1 MDALSSALVPHSA
14 LSAKDPCPKNRSF
27 PAALTAPSQQ
37 HNSLSL
43 SHIATM
49 FSVPGWSVSAPIAA
63 QVEQP
68 KPQDPNKLGKKALKR
83 KRAQEEQQV
92 NTEDLGK
99 LWEKAEAQKA
109 EAPKTEKAPKTQD
122 SDLPA
127 RALERAAED
136 DAEAATEGEKK
147 GKKRKRGPRKNAA
160 MKEAAA
166 AKAAE
171 AEAGG
176 VVAPAPGPKAADP
189 ESKRSKKKQK
199 KEHKA
204 QKAEKAE
211 KAETAEQAD
220 TPAAPKS
227 VETPALMDPVSLIPE
242 PAGLTPLQKSMR
254 SKLASAR
261 FRHLNESLY
270 TKPST
275 DSLSLFREDPSM
287 FEDYHRG
294 FAQQVEVWPQN
305 PVDDYVASILAR
317 GSIKIAKDP
326 WRAQMRDKK
335 KKGPNAA
342 AAAEPQTQD
351 DETDRP
357 IIPRGN
363 NKPLPRDHGVKCRIA
378 DLGCGVASLSY
389 RLQPHLSSL
398 NISIQSFDLSQPS
411 GPSKPLVTIADIS
424 ALPLPDNSTDIAI
437 FCLALMGTNW
447 LDFIDEAYRILR
459 WKGELWVAEIKSR
472 FGRVEK
478 KKGGVPVNSIG
489 SLNKGL
495 GAPKKKKGPKEKKKD
510 DVEGIEDSA
519 DEAELAQD
527 VDGASGPEGTD
538 VSAFVE
544 VLKTRGFVLDALPER
559 PGDAIDLGNKMFVK
573 LQFVKGAQPTKGKNA
588 GTEGTS
594 AGAKGSFKTSSAL
607 KMGMKGKKFN
617 AVKEEDDEASA
628 EKDRSVLKPC
638 LYKIR

>member
-1 MDALSSALVPHSA
+1 MNSALEPHSA
-14 LSAKDPCPKNRSF
+14 LGKR
-27 PAALTAPSQQ
+27 
-37 HNSLSL
+37 SLSKK
-43 SHIATM
+43 SKFRSSAHNAKATTKTPNSTTIM
-49 FSVPGWSVSAPIAA
+49 FSVPGWKVSAPIAA

-68 KPQDPNKLGKKALKR
+68 KAQDPNKLGKKAQKR

-109 EAPKTEKAPKTQD
+109 EAPKAEAPKD

-127 RALERAAED
+127 RALAIAERDGLEEAAE
-136 DAEAATEGEKK
+136 EEKK
-147 GKKRKRGPRKNAA
+147 SKKRKRGPRKNAA
-160 MKEAAA
+160 TKEAAA

-171 AEAGG
+171 AGATTEGA
-176 VVAPAPGPKAADP
+176 AATATGPKAADP

-211 KAETAEQAD
+211 QAD
-220 TPAAPKS
+220 EAEPAASKT
-227 VETPALMDPVSLIPE
+227 VETPALIDPVSLIPE

-270 TKPST
+270 TKPSA
-275 DSLSLFREDPSM
+275 DSLSLFTEDPSM

-305 PVDDYVASILAR
+305 PVDDYVTSILAR

-326 WRAQMRDKK
+326 WRAQMREKK
-335 KKGPNAA
+335 KKGPAVAA
-342 AAAEPQTQD
+342 AAQD
-351 DETDRP
+351 DEEQDRP

-363 NKPLPRDHGVKCRIA
+363 NKPLPRAHGAKCLIA

-389 RLQPHLSSL
+389 RLQPHLSAL

-411 GPSKPLVTIADIS
+411 GASKPLVTIADIS
-424 ALPLPDNSTDIAI
+424 ALPLRENSTDIAI

-447 LDFIDEAYRILR
+447 LDFIDEAYRVLR

-478 KKGGVPVNSIG
+478 KKAVPINSIG
-489 SLNKGL
+489 SLNKG
-495 GAPKKKKGPKEKKKD
+495 AKPPKKKGAKEKKKD

-519 DEAELAQD
+519 DEAELAQT

-559 PGDAIDLGNKMFVK
+559 PGDAIDLSNKMFVK

-588 GTEGTS
+588 GSEGTS

-607 KMGMKGKKFN
+607 KMGMKGKKFS
-617 AVKEEDDEASA
+617 AVQDEDEEKSA
-628 EKDRSVLKPC
+628 EKDRNVLKPC

>member
-1 MDALSSALVPHSA
+1 
-14 LSAKDPCPKNRSF
+14 
-27 PAALTAPSQQ
+27 
-37 HNSLSL
+37 
-43 SHIATM
+43 M
-49 FSVPGWSVSAPIAA
+49 FSA
-63 QVEQP
+63 
-68 KPQDPNKLGKKALKR
+68 KPQDPNKLGKKAQKR
-83 KRAQEEQQV
+83 KRAQEEAQV

-109 EAPKTEKAPKTQD
+109 EEKKAEAPKTQKPAVPQAQD

-136 DAEAATEGEKK
+136 DAEAAAEGEKK
-147 GKKRKRGPRKNAA
+147 SKKRKRGPRKNAA
-160 MKEAAA
+160 TKEAAA

-171 AEAGG
+171 EGQA
-176 VVAPAPGPKAADP
+176 APAPAGPKAADP

-204 QKAEKAE
+204 QKAEN
-211 KAETAEQAD
+211 AEQTEQTEA
-220 TPAAPKS
+220 TTSKA
-227 VETPALMDPVSLIPE
+227 VETPALMDPVALIPE

-270 TKPST
+270 TKPSA
-275 DSLSLFREDPSM
+275 DSLSLFKEDPSM

-294 FAQQVEVWPQN
+294 FAQQVQVWPQN

-326 WRAQMRDKK
+326 WRAQMREAK
-335 KKGPNAA
+335 KKGPVAA
-342 AAAEPQTQD
+342 SQPEDSEP
-351 DETDRP
+351 DRP

-363 NKPLPRDHGVKCRIA
+363 NKPLPRTHGSKCLIA

-398 NISIQSFDLSQPS
+398 NIDIKSFDLSQPS
-411 GPSKPLVTIADIS
+411 GPSKSLVTVADIS
-424 ALPLPDNSTDIAI
+424 ALPLKENSTDIAI

-447 LDFIDEAYRILR
+447 LDFIDEAYRVLR

-478 KKGGVPVNSIG
+478 KKAVPINSIG
-489 SLNKGL
+489 SLNKG
-495 GAPKKKKGPKEKKKD
+495 GKVPKKKGPKEKKKD
-510 DVEGIEDSA
+510 DAEGIEDSA
-519 DEAELAQD
+519 DEQELAQT

-538 VSAFVE
+538 VGSFVE
-544 VLKTRGFVLDALPER
+544 VLRTRGFVLDALPER
-559 PGDAIDLGNKMFVK
+559 QGDAIDLSNKMFVK

-594 AGAKGSFKTSSAL
+594 AGAKGSFKTSNAL

-617 AVKEEDDEASA
+617 AVKEEDEGETAK
-628 EKDRSVLKPC
+628 KDAAVLKPC

>member
-1 MDALSSALVPHSA
+1 
-14 LSAKDPCPKNRSF
+14 
-27 PAALTAPSQQ
+27 
-37 HNSLSL
+37 
-43 SHIATM
+43 M
-49 FSVPGWSVSAPIAA
+49 FSVPGWNVSAPIAA

-68 KPQDPNKLGKKALKR
+68 KPQDPNKLGKKAQKR
-83 KRAQEEQQV
+83 KRAQEEQV

-109 EAPKTEKAPKTQD
+109 EAPKAVAPKAEASTN

-127 RALERAAED
+127 RALQRAAQD
-136 DAEAATEGEKK
+136 DAEAAAEGEKK

-171 AEAGG
+171 DGVTEGG
-176 VVAPAPGPKAADP
+176 ADAPAAGPKVADP
-189 ESKRSKKKQK
+189 DSKRSKKKQK

-204 QKAEKAE
+204 AKAEKAE
-211 KAETAEQAD
+211 KAEEAE
-220 TPAAPKS
+220 AAPSKPI
-227 VETPALMDPVSLIPE
+227 ETPALMDPVSLIPE

-270 TKPST
+270 TKPSA
-275 DSLSLFREDPSM
+275 DSLSLFTEDPSM

-305 PVDDYVASILAR
+305 PVDDYVESILKR

-335 KKGPNAA
+335 KKGPVV
-342 AAAEPQTQD
+342 AAETQD
-351 DETDRP
+351 DESDRP

-363 NKPLPRDHGVKCRIA
+363 NKPLPRVHGGKCLIA

-389 RLQPHLSSL
+389 RLQPHLASL
-398 NISIQSFDLSQPS
+398 NIDIKSFDLSQPS
-411 GPSKPLVTIADIS
+411 GPSKSLVTIADIS
-424 ALPLPDNSTDIAI
+424 ALPLKENSTDIAI

-478 KKGGVPVNSIG
+478 KKSIPINSIG
-489 SLNKGL
+489 SLNKG
-495 GAPKKKKGPKEKKKD
+495 AKPPKKKGAKDKKKD

-519 DEAELAQD
+519 DEAELAQT

-588 GTEGTS
+588 GSEGTS

-628 EKDRSVLKPC
+628 EKDKNVLKPC

>member
-1 MDALSSALVPHSA
+1 
-14 LSAKDPCPKNRSF
+14 
-27 PAALTAPSQQ
+27 
-37 HNSLSL
+37 
-43 SHIATM
+43 M
-49 FSVPGWSVSAPIAA
+49 FTVPGWNVSAPIKA
-63 QVEQP
+63 QIEQP

-83 KRAQEEQQV
+83 KREQEVQQV
-92 NTEDLGK
+92 NTADLGK
-99 LWEKAEAQKA
+99 LWEQAEAQKA
-109 EAPKTEKAPKTQD
+109 VEKKEEMKKAEAKKVEAPKAAKAVTTATD
-122 SDLPA
+122 DGLPA
-127 RALERAAED
+127 RALQRAAED
-136 DAEAATEGEKK
+136 AAEEAAEGEAKS
-147 GKKRKRGPRKNAA
+147 KKRKRGPRKNAA
-160 MKEAAA
+160 MREAAA

-171 AEAGG
+171 DGTVDA
-176 VVAPAPGPKAADP
+176 APAGPKVADP
-189 ESKRSKKKQK
+189 DSKRSKKKQK
-199 KEHKA
+199 KEAKA
-204 QKAEKAE
+204 QKADKSEQ
-211 KAETAEQAD
+211 AETEETTDAPA
-220 TPAAPKS
+220 PKAAPKA
-227 VETPALMDPVSLIPE
+227 VQVPKLMDPVALIPE

-270 TKPST
+270 TKPSA

-335 KKGPNAA
+335 KKGPAV
-342 AAAEPQTQD
+342 AAEPQQEED
-351 DETDRP
+351 TDSARSV
-357 IIPRGN
+357 IPRGN
-363 NKPLPRDHGVKCRIA
+363 NKPLPRAHGATCLIA

-398 NISIQSFDLSQPS
+398 NVDIKSFDLSKPS
-411 GPSKPLVTIADIS
+411 GPSKDLVTVADIS
-424 ALPLPDNSTDIAI
+424 ALPLRDNSTDIAI

-447 LDFIDEAYRILR
+447 LDFIDEAYRVLR

-478 KKGGVPVNSIG
+478 KKSIPINSIG
-489 SLNKGL
+489 SLNKGGKAL
-495 GAPKKKKGPKEKKKD
+495 PKKKGPKEKKKD

-519 DEAELAQD
+519 DEAELAQT

-544 VLKTRGFVLDALPER
+544 VLRSRGFVLDALPER

-594 AGAKGSFKTSSAL
+594 AGAKGSFKTSSAM
-607 KMGMKGKKFN
+607 KMGMKGKKFS
-617 AVKEEDDEASA
+617 AVNDEDDEKK
-628 EKDRSVLKPC
+628 EKKDAAVLKPC

>member
-1 MDALSSALVPHSA
+1 
-14 LSAKDPCPKNRSF
+14 
-27 PAALTAPSQQ
+27 
-37 HNSLSL
+37 
-43 SHIATM
+43 M
-49 FSVPGWSVSAPIAA
+49 FTVPGWNVSAPIAA

-83 KRAQEEQQV
+83 KRAAEKQQV

-99 LWEKAEAQKA
+99 LWEKAEAQKVETKKA
-109 EAPKTEKAPKTQD
+109 EAKKTEAPKAAQASTDA
-122 SDLPA
+122 DLPA
-127 RALERAAED
+127 RALQRAAED
-136 DAEAATEGEKK
+136 AAEAAAEGETKS
-147 GKKRKRGPRKNAA
+147 KKRKRGPRKNAA
-160 MKEAAA
+160 TREAAA

-171 AEAGG
+171 AG
-176 VVAPAPGPKAADP
+176 VAADAVPAGPKVADP
-189 ESKRSKKKQK
+189 DSKRSKKKQK
-199 KEHKA
+199 KEAKA
-204 QKAEKAE
+204 QKAEKAAQGDDE
-211 KAETAEQAD
+211 D
-220 TPAAPKS
+220 TPAAPKA
-227 VETPALMDPVSLIPE
+227 VEVPALMDPVALIPE

-270 TKPST
+270 TKPSA

-335 KKGPNAA
+335 KKGPVA
-342 AAAEPQTQD
+342 AAAEPQEED
-351 DETDRP
+351 ARP
-357 IIPRGN
+357 VIPRGN
-363 NKPLPRDHGVKCRIA
+363 NKPLPRTHGSKCLIA

-389 RLQPHLSSL
+389 RLQPHLASL
-398 NISIQSFDLSQPS
+398 NIDIKSFDLSQPS
-411 GPSKPLVTIADIS
+411 GPSKNLVTIADIS
-424 ALPLPDNSTDIAI
+424 ALPLADNSTDIAI

-447 LDFIDEAYRILR
+447 LDFIDEAYRVLR

-478 KKGGVPVNSIG
+478 KKNIPINSIG
-489 SLNKGL
+489 SLNKG
-495 GAPKKKKGPKEKKKD
+495 GKVPPKKKGPKEKKKD

-519 DEAELAQD
+519 DEQELAQT

-538 VSAFVE
+538 VSSFVE
-544 VLKTRGFVLDALPER
+544 VLRSRGFVLDALPER
-559 PGDAIDLGNKMFVK
+559 PGDAIDLNNKMFVK

-607 KMGMKGKKFN
+607 KMGMKGKKFS
-617 AVKEEDDEASA
+617 AVNDEDGEAS
-628 EKDRSVLKPC
+628 EKKDAATLKPC

>member
-1 MDALSSALVPHSA
+1 
-14 LSAKDPCPKNRSF
+14 
-27 PAALTAPSQQ
+27 
-37 HNSLSL
+37 
-43 SHIATM
+43 M
-49 FSVPGWSVSAPIAA
+49 FTVPGWNVSAPIAA

-99 LWEKAEAQKA
+99 LWEQVETQKV
-109 EAPKTEKAPKTQD
+109 EAPKAAKAQD

-127 RALERAAED
+127 RALERAAQDE
-136 DAEAATEGEKK
+136 AEAAAEGEKK
-147 GKKRKRGPRKNAA
+147 SKKRKRGPRKNAA

-171 AEAGG
+171 AEAQGAE
-176 VVAPAPGPKAADP
+176 APASGPKAADP

-211 KAETAEQAD
+211 KAEQTE
-220 TPAAPKS
+220 PIAPKA

-270 TKPST
+270 TKPSA

-326 WRAQMRDKK
+326 WRAQMREKK
-335 KKGPNAA
+335 KKGPAA
-342 AAAEPQTQD
+342 AATQEDEEP
-351 DETDRP
+351 ERP

-363 NKPLPRDHGVKCRIA
+363 NKPLPRTHGSKCLIA

-389 RLQPHLSSL
+389 RLQPHLQSL
-398 NISIQSFDLSQPS
+398 NIDIKSFDLSQPS
-411 GPSKPLVTIADIS
+411 GPSKNLVTVADIS
-424 ALPLPDNSTDIAI
+424 SLPLKENSTDIAI

-478 KKGGVPVNSIG
+478 KKAVPINSIG
-489 SLNKGL
+489 SLNKGT

-519 DEAELAQD
+519 DEAELAQT

-559 PGDAIDLGNKMFVK
+559 PGDAIDLSNKMFVK

-588 GTEGTS
+588 GSEGTS

-628 EKDRSVLKPC
+628 EKERSVLKPC

>member
-1 MDALSSALVPHSA
+1 M
-14 LSAKDPCPKNRSF
+14 
-27 PAALTAPSQQ
+27 
-37 HNSLSL
+37 
-43 SHIATM
+43 
-49 FSVPGWSVSAPIAA
+49 PIAA
-63 QVEQP
+63 QVEKP
-68 KPQDPNKLGKKALKR
+68 KPQDPNKLGKKAQKR
-83 KRAQEEQQV
+83 KRAQEEQV

-99 LWEKAEAQKA
+99 LWEKAEVQKA
-109 EAPKTEKAPKTQD
+109 EAQKVEATKT

-136 DAEAATEGEKK
+136 DAEAAAEGEKK
-147 GKKRKRGPRKNAA
+147 NTKRKRGPRKNAA
-160 MKEAAA
+160 TKEAA
-166 AKAAE
+166 AKAAGANATAEGE
-171 AEAGG
+171 AVPKEAL
-176 VVAPAPGPKAADP
+176 PAGPKAADP

-204 QKAEKAE
+204 EKGE
-211 KAETAEQAD
+211 KVETADSKPIEM
-220 TPAAPKS
+220 
-227 VETPALMDPVSLIPE
+227 PALMDPVSLIPE

-270 TKPST
+270 TKPSA
-275 DSLSLFREDPSM
+275 DSLSLFKEDPSM

-305 PVDDYVASILAR
+305 PVDDYVESILKR

-326 WRAQMRDKK
+326 WRAQMREKK
-335 KKGPNAA
+335 KKGPVVAA
-342 AAAEPQTQD
+342 TMEE

-357 IIPRGN
+357 VIPRGN
-363 NKPLPRDHGVKCRIA
+363 NKPLPRNHGAKCLIA

-398 NISIQSFDLSQPS
+398 NIAIQSFDLSQPS
-411 GPSKPLVTIADIS
+411 GPSKSLVTVADIS
-424 ALPLPDNSTDIAI
+424 SLPLKENSTDIAI

-478 KKGGVPVNSIG
+478 KKAVPINSIG
-489 SLNKGL
+489 SLNKG
-495 GAPKKKKGPKEKKKD
+495 AKPPKKKGPKEKKKD

-519 DEAELAQD
+519 DEAELAQT

-559 PGDAIDLGNKMFVK
+559 PNDAIDLSNKMFVK

-588 GTEGTS
+588 GSEGTS

-617 AVKEEDDEASA
+617 AIKEEDDEKSA
-628 EKDRSVLKPC
+628 EKDKNVLKPC

>member
-1 MDALSSALVPHSA
+1 M
-14 LSAKDPCPKNRSF
+14 
-27 PAALTAPSQQ
+27 
-37 HNSLSL
+37 
-43 SHIATM
+43 
-49 FSVPGWSVSAPIAA
+49 PIAA
-63 QVEQP
+63 QVEKP
-68 KPQDPNKLGKKALKR
+68 KPQDPNKLGKKAQKR
-83 KRAQEEQQV
+83 KRAQEEQV

-99 LWEKAEAQKA
+99 LWEKAEVQKA
-109 EAPKTEKAPKTQD
+109 EAQKVEATKT

-136 DAEAATEGEKK
+136 DAEAAAEGEKK
-147 GKKRKRGPRKNAA
+147 NKKRKRGPRKNAA
-160 MKEAAA
+160 TKEAA
-166 AKAAE
+166 AKAAGANATAEGE
-171 AEAGG
+171 AVPKEAL
-176 VVAPAPGPKAADP
+176 PAGPKAADP

-204 QKAEKAE
+204 EKGE
-211 KAETAEQAD
+211 KVETADSKPIEM
-220 TPAAPKS
+220 
-227 VETPALMDPVSLIPE
+227 PALMDPVSLIPE

-270 TKPST
+270 TKPSA
-275 DSLSLFREDPSM
+275 DSLSLFKEDPSM

-305 PVDDYVASILAR
+305 PVDDYVESILKR

-326 WRAQMRDKK
+326 WRAQMREKK
-335 KKGPNAA
+335 KKGPVVAA
-342 AAAEPQTQD
+342 TMEE

-357 IIPRGN
+357 VIPRGN
-363 NKPLPRDHGVKCRIA
+363 NKPLPRNHGAKCLIA

-398 NISIQSFDLSQPS
+398 NIAIQSFDLSQPS
-411 GPSKPLVTIADIS
+411 GPSKSLVTVADIS
-424 ALPLPDNSTDIAI
+424 SLPLKENSTDIAI

-478 KKGGVPVNSIG
+478 KKAVPINSIG
-489 SLNKGL
+489 SLNKG
-495 GAPKKKKGPKEKKKD
+495 AKPPKKKGPKEKKKD

-519 DEAELAQD
+519 DEAELAQT

-559 PGDAIDLGNKMFVK
+559 PNDAIDLSNKMFVK

-588 GTEGTS
+588 GSEGTS

-617 AVKEEDDEASA
+617 AIKEEDDEKSA
-628 EKDRSVLKPC
+628 EKDKNVLKPC

>member
-1 MDALSSALVPHSA
+1 
-14 LSAKDPCPKNRSF
+14 
-27 PAALTAPSQQ
+27 
-37 HNSLSL
+37 
-43 SHIATM
+43 M
-49 FSVPGWSVSAPIAA
+49 FTVPGWNVSAPIAA

-83 KRAQEEQQV
+83 KRVQEEQQV
-92 NTEDLGK
+92 NTADLGK
-99 LWEKAEAQKA
+99 LWEQAEAQKA
-109 EAPKTEKAPKTQD
+109 VEKKEEAKKAEALKAAKTAKAATTATD
-122 SDLPA
+122 DGLPA
-127 RALERAAED
+127 RALQRAAED
-136 DAEAATEGEKK
+136 AAEEAAEGEAKS
-147 GKKRKRGPRKNAA
+147 KKRKRGPRKNAA
-160 MKEAAA
+160 MREAAA

-171 AEAGG
+171 AGTADGDA
-176 VVAPAPGPKAADP
+176 APAGPKVADP
-189 ESKRSKKKQK
+189 DSKRSKKKQK
-199 KEHKA
+199 KEAKA
-204 QKAEKAE
+204 QKAEKSE
-211 KAETAEQAD
+211 QAETEETTD
-220 TPAAPKS
+220 VAAPKA
-227 VETPALMDPVSLIPE
+227 VQVPKLMDPVALIPE

-270 TKPST
+270 TKPSA

-335 KKGPNAA
+335 KKGPAV
-342 AAAEPQTQD
+342 AAEPQQED
-351 DETDRP
+351 NDARP
-357 IIPRGN
+357 VIPRGN
-363 NKPLPRDHGVKCRIA
+363 NKPLPRAHGAKCLIA

-398 NISIQSFDLSQPS
+398 NVDIKSFDLSQPS
-411 GPSKPLVTIADIS
+411 GPSKDLVTVADIS
-424 ALPLPDNSTDIAI
+424 ALPLRDNSTDIAI

-447 LDFIDEAYRILR
+447 LDFIDEAYRVLR

-478 KKGGVPVNSIG
+478 KKSIPINSIG
-489 SLNKGL
+489 SLNKG
-495 GAPKKKKGPKEKKKD
+495 GKVPPKKKGPKEKKKD

-519 DEAELAQD
+519 DEAELAQT

-544 VLKTRGFVLDALPER
+544 VLRSRGFVLDALPER

-607 KMGMKGKKFN
+607 KMGMKGKKFS
-617 AVKEEDDEASA
+617 AVNDEDG
-628 EKDRSVLKPC
+628 EKSEKKDAAVLKPC

>member
-1 MDALSSALVPHSA
+1 MSQSHQYPHI
-14 LSAKDPCPKNRSF
+14 N
-27 PAALTAPSQQ
+27 TA
-37 HNSLSL
+37 
-43 SHIATM
+43 IM
-49 FSVPGWSVSAPIAA
+49 FSVPGWKVSAPIAA

-68 KPQDPNKLGKKALKR
+68 KAQDPNKLGKKALKR
-83 KRAQEEQQV
+83 KRTQEEQQV

-99 LWEKAEAQKA
+99 LWEKAEIQKAEVQKA
-109 EAPKTEKAPKTQD
+109 EAQKLEQPKPND
-122 SDLPA
+122 LGLPA

-136 DAEAATEGEKK
+136 DAEAAAEGEKK
-147 GKKRKRGPRKNAA
+147 SKKRKRGPRKNAA
-160 MKEAAA
+160 TKEAAA

-171 AEAGG
+171 SGATTNGDA
-176 VVAPAPGPKAADP
+176 APAPAGPKVADP
-189 ESKRSKKKQK
+189 DSKRSKKKQK
-199 KEHKA
+199 KEQKA
-204 QKAEKAE
+204 QKTESAEDVVKEE
-211 KAETAEQAD
+211 KSDAT
-220 TPAAPKS
+220 APKA
-227 VETPALMDPVSLIPE
+227 VQVPALMDPVALIPE

-270 TKPST
+270 TKPSA

-305 PVDDYVASILAR
+305 PVDEYVASILAR

-326 WRAQMRDKK
+326 WRAQMREKK
-335 KKGPNAA
+335 KKGPAA
-342 AAAEPQTQD
+342 TAETQ
-351 DETDRP
+351 EEEGDRP
-357 IIPRGN
+357 VIPRGN
-363 NKPLPRDHGVKCRIA
+363 NKPLPRTHGSKCLIA

-389 RLQPHLSSL
+389 RLQPHLQSL
-398 NISIQSFDLSQPS
+398 NIDIKSFDLSQPS
-411 GPSKPLVTIADIS
+411 GPSKSLVTVADIS
-424 ALPLPDNSTDIAI
+424 KLPLEDNSTDIAI

-447 LDFIDEAYRILR
+447 LDFIDEAYRVLR

-478 KKGGVPVNSIG
+478 KRAVPINSIG
-489 SLNKGL
+489 SLNKG
-495 GAPKKKKGPKEKKKD
+495 AKPPKKKGPKEKKKD

-519 DEAELAQD
+519 DEAELAQT

-538 VSAFVE
+538 VSAFVN
-544 VLKTRGFVLDALPER
+544 VLRTRGFVLDALPER
-559 PGDAIDLGNKMFVK
+559 PGDAIDLSNKMFVK

-594 AGAKGSFKTSSAL
+594 AGAKGSFKTSNAI

-617 AVKEEDDEASA
+617 AVKEEDNEESGK
-628 EKDRSVLKPC
+628 KDAATLKPC

>member
-1 MDALSSALVPHSA
+1 
-14 LSAKDPCPKNRSF
+14 
-27 PAALTAPSQQ
+27 
-37 HNSLSL
+37 
-43 SHIATM
+43 M
-49 FSVPGWSVSAPIAA
+49 FSVPGWNVSAPIAA
-63 QVEQP
+63 QSEQA
-68 KPQDPNKLGKKALKR
+68 KPQDPNKLGKKAQKR
-83 KRAQEEQQV
+83 KRAQEDAQV

-99 LWEKAEAQKA
+99 IWEKVEAEKA
-109 EAPKTEKAPKTQD
+109 EAPKPTKPTAPKAPKAQD

-136 DAEAATEGEKK
+136 DAEAAAESEKK
-147 GKKRKRGPRKNAA
+147 SKKRKRGPRKNAA

-171 AEAGG
+171 EGEA
-176 VVAPAPGPKAADP
+176 APAPGPKTADP
-189 ESKRSKKKQK
+189 DSKRSKKKQK

-204 QKAEKAE
+204 QKTEKAE
-211 KAETAEQAD
+211 QSEEAETA
-220 TPAAPKS
+220 APKA
-227 VETPALMDPVSLIPE
+227 VETPALMDPVALIPE

-270 TKPST
+270 TKPSA
-275 DSLSLFREDPSM
+275 DSLSLFKDDPSM

-335 KKGPNAA
+335 KKGPVAA
-342 AAAEPQTQD
+342 AQPEEED
-351 DETDRP
+351 NDRP

-363 NKPLPRDHGVKCRIA
+363 NKPLPRTHGSKCLIA

-398 NISIQSFDLSQPS
+398 NIDIKSFDLSQPS
-411 GPSKPLVTIADIS
+411 GPSKNLVTIADIS
-424 ALPLPDNSTDIAI
+424 SLPLKENSTDIAI

-447 LDFIDEAYRILR
+447 LDFVDEAYRVLR

-478 KKGGVPVNSIG
+478 KKAIPINSIG
-489 SLNKGL
+489 SLNKG
-495 GAPKKKKGPKEKKKD
+495 GKPPKKKGPKEKKKD

-519 DEAELAQD
+519 DEQELAQT

-544 VLKTRGFVLDALPER
+544 VLRTRGFVLDALPER
-559 PGDAIDLGNKMFVK
+559 QGDAIDLSNKMFVK

-594 AGAKGSFKTSSAL
+594 AGAKGSFKTSNAL

-617 AVKEEDDEASA
+617 AVKEEDEG
-628 EKDRSVLKPC
+628 ETTKKDAAVLKPC

>member
-1 MDALSSALVPHSA
+1 
-14 LSAKDPCPKNRSF
+14 
-27 PAALTAPSQQ
+27 
-37 HNSLSL
+37 
-43 SHIATM
+43 M
-49 FSVPGWSVSAPIAA
+49 FTVPGWNVSAPIAA
-63 QVEQP
+63 QVAQA
-68 KPQDPNKLGKKALKR
+68 KPQDPNKLGKKAQKR

-109 EAPKTEKAPKTQD
+109 EAPTIEKPDTSKTPN
-122 SDLPA
+122 
-127 RALERAAED
+127 
-136 DAEAATEGEKK
+136 
-147 GKKRKRGPRKNAA
+147 KKRKRGPRKNAA
-160 MKEAAA
+160 TKEAA

-171 AEAGG
+171 EGET
-176 VVAPAPGPKAADP
+176 APAPAGPKTADP

-204 QKAEKAE
+204 QKADQ
-211 KAETAEQAD
+211 AEQAD
-220 TPAAPKS
+220 ETAQTAQTAQTGQAKPAAP
-227 VETPALMDPVSLIPE
+227 TPVAIRALMDPVALIPE

-270 TKPST
+270 TKPSA
-275 DSLSLFREDPSM
+275 DSLSLFKDDPSM

-294 FAQQVEVWPQN
+294 FAQQVQVWPQN
-305 PVDDYVASILAR
+305 PVDDYVATILAR
-317 GSIKIAKDP
+317 GSIKLAKDP
-326 WRAQMRDKK
+326 WRAQLRDKK
-335 KKGPNAA
+335 KKGPVAA
-342 AAAEPQTQD
+342 APAEEED
-351 DETDRP
+351 RDRP
-357 IIPRGN
+357 IIPRGD
-363 NKPLPRDHGVKCRIA
+363 NKPLPRAHGAKCLIA

-398 NISIQSFDLSQPS
+398 NIDIKSFDLSQPS
-411 GPSKPLVTIADIS
+411 GPSRSLVTIADIS
-424 ALPLPDNSTDIAI
+424 ALPLKENSTDIAI

-478 KKGGVPVNSIG
+478 KRAIPINSIG
-489 SLNKGL
+489 SLNKG
-495 GAPKKKKGPKEKKKD
+495 GKPPKKKGPKEKKKD

-519 DEAELAQD
+519 DEAELAQT
-527 VDGASGPEGTD
+527 VDGASAPEGTD
-538 VSAFVE
+538 VSSFVD
-544 VLKTRGFVLDALPER
+544 VLRARGFVLDALPER

-594 AGAKGSFKTSSAL
+594 AGAKGSFKTSNAL
-607 KMGMKGKKFN
+607 KMGIKGKKFN
-617 AVKEEDDEASA
+617 AVNDEDEGATA
-628 EKDRSVLKPC
+628 KKDAAVLKPC

>member
-1 MDALSSALVPHSA
+1 MKV
-14 LSAKDPCPKNRSF
+14 
-27 PAALTAPSQQ
+27 SQQ
-37 HNSLSL
+37 RSQRQNHSSYLVNT
-43 SHIATM
+43 ANM
-49 FSVPGWSVSAPIAA
+49 FSVPGWSVSAPITA

-68 KPQDPNKLGKKALKR
+68 KPQDPNKLGKKAQKR
-83 KRAQEEQQV
+83 KRTQEEQQV
-92 NTEDLGK
+92 STEDLGK
-99 LWEKAEAQKA
+99 LWEKAETQKS
-109 EAPKTEKAPKTQD
+109 EAPKD

-127 RALERAAED
+127 RALERAAQD
-136 DAEAATEGEKK
+136 DAEAAAEGEKK
-147 GKKRKRGPRKNAA
+147 SKKRKRGPRKNAA
-160 MKEAAA
+160 TKEAAA

-171 AEAGG
+171 AGATTEGG
-176 VVAPAPGPKAADP
+176 AVPVAGPKAADP

-211 KAETAEQAD
+211 QAEA
-220 TPAAPKS
+220 AAPKP
-227 VETPALMDPVSLIPE
+227 VETPALMDPVALIPE

-270 TKPST
+270 TKPSA

-305 PVDDYVASILAR
+305 PVDDYVSSILAR

-326 WRAQMRDKK
+326 WRAQMREKK
-335 KKGPNAA
+335 KKGPVAA
-342 AAAEPQTQD
+342 ATQD
-351 DETDRP
+351 DDDEPDRP

-363 NKPLPRDHGVKCRIA
+363 NKPLPRTHGSKCLIA

-398 NISIQSFDLSQPS
+398 NIDIKSFDLSQPS
-411 GPSKPLVTIADIS
+411 GPSKSLVTVADIS
-424 ALPLPDNSTDIAI
+424 SLPLKDNSTDIAI

-447 LDFIDEAYRILR
+447 LDFIDEAYRVLR

-478 KKGGVPVNSIG
+478 KKAVPINSIG
-489 SLNKGL
+489 SLNKG
-495 GAPKKKKGPKEKKKD
+495 AKPPKKKVPKEKKKD

-519 DEAELAQD
+519 DEAELAQT

-538 VSAFVE
+538 VSAFVD
-544 VLKTRGFVLDALPER
+544 VLRTRGFVLDALPER

-617 AVKEEDDEASA
+617 AVKEEDDEES
-628 EKDRSVLKPC
+628 EKKDAAVLKPC